1 MNVISFA
8 SNIEAENVLIPIFG
22 RYPTLSYLKKIR
34 ECAIQKIRYIAEI
47 HNQKLRRRIETKF
60 LLPIN
65 TSIVT
70 KPIVNL
76 RNIFPVELIDY
87 ISKYISCPQPSIIL
101 DELRRVNF
109 TPRKKRNIIFYL
121 ITE

>member
-1 MNVISFA
+1 
-8 SNIEAENVLIPIFG
+8 
-22 RYPTLSYLKKIR
+22 
-34 ECAIQKIRYIAEI
+34 
-47 HNQKLRRRIETKF
+47 LRRRIETKF

-65 TSIVT
+65 TYRVT